1 MREGRANTMSMA
13 GRKSRTPPATRKA
26 GSVMPSASSS
36 GAPIKAKARMRMPAT
51 RVPRHAMRRRN
62 ASGAPRMSAAKIA
75 ALPTG
80 SMMTKSATTPWRS
93 CSSIAFP
100 PLPRLRAPLQDHLHP
115 MPRAQGDEARR
126 LEGKSGL
133 ETQAVA
139 LRDRRQQQHRLGHG
153 EGGADA
159 DARAGAERDIGEAMA
174 RPRALRRE
182 ALGLERARPVPE
194 VGVAVEQPGHD
205 EDMRARGNA
214 AAQHLVIA
222 DPGARHTVRRRGWT
236 PRLTQQPT
244 PLAQ

>member
-1 MREGRANTMSMA
+1 MPEGRGNPISRAS
-13 GRKSRTPPATRKA
+13 RKSRTPPATRKA

-51 RVPRHAMRRRN
+51 RVPRHAMGRRT

-115 MPRAQGDEARR
+115 VARAQGDEALR
-126 LEGKSGL
+126 LDGKAGL
-133 ETQAVA
+133 EAQAVA
-139 LRDRRQQQHRLGHG
+139 LRDRRQQQHRPGHRQ
-153 EGGADA
+153 GGADA
-159 DARAGAERDIGEAMA
+159 DARAGAEGDVGEAGA

-182 ALGLERARPVPE
+182 ALGRERARPIPE
-194 VGVAVEQPGHD
+194 LG
-205 EDMRARGNA
+205 
-214 AAQHLVIA
+214 IA
-222 DPGARHTVRRRGWT
+222 GE
-236 PRLTQQPT
+236 
-244 PLAQ
+244 